1 MQYYAIGAFGTDRY
15 PPFTLADDP
24 SYPAHLEVEYPQRL
38 SRGLAL
44 VKWWLLAIPQYI
56 IVGLFTGS
64 GLWFAWQYGEQDHSW
79 AGLGLIGILAVIA
92 AVVLL
97 VTGRYPEQIYDLLLG
112 MNRWVLRVA
121 GYAGLMTDKY
131 PPFRLDMGSVAAV
144 CDVSFQVARAEIFGL
159 LGRNGAGK
167 TTTVE
172 CLQGLR
178 QADAGDLR
186 VLGLDP
192 RTQAP
197 ELRRH
202 VGCQLQE
209 SALPGRI
216 KVWEA
221 LQWFASFSSRG
232 GDWETL
238 IDQWGLAGKRN
249 AHFSELSG
257 GQRQRLFIA
266 LALVNDPQIVFLDE
280 MTTGLDPA
288 ARHVAWGLIEA
299 VRARGTTVVLVTHAM
314 EEAER
319 LCDRVAVMEA
329 GPDRHH
335 RYALGPD
342 RQAHAGRHCAL

>member
-1 MQYYAIGAFGTDRY
+1 MAA
-15 PPFTLADDP
+15 ADAGEP
-24 SYPAHLEVEYPQRL
+24 VISV
-38 SRGLAL
+38 
-44 VKWWLLAIPQYI
+44 
-56 IVGLFTGS
+56 S
-64 GLWFAWQYGEQDHSW
+64 GL
-79 AGLGLIGILAVIA
+79 
-92 AVVLL
+92 
-97 VTGRYPEQIYDLLLG
+97 TKRY
-112 MNRWVLRVA
+112 
-121 GYAGLMTDKY
+121 
-131 PPFRLDMGSVAAV
+131 GSVAAV
-144 CDVSFQVARAEIFGL
+144 RDVSFQVARAEIFGL

-178 QADAGDLR
+178 QADAGELR
-186 VLGLDP
+186 ILGLDP

-202 VGCQLQE
+202 VGSQLQE

-221 LQWFASFSSRG
+221 LEWFASFSAPG
-232 GDWETL
+232 GDWEKL
-238 IDQWGLAGKRN
+238 IGQWGLTGKRDT
-249 AHFSELSG
+249 HFSELSG

-319 LCDRVAVMEA
+319 LCDRVAIMEA
-329 GPDRHH
+329 GRIVTVGTPS
-335 RYALGPD
+335 ALIAKHTREVTVRFDAGGQDYSWLSAIPTVTAVSERGGQAAVTGDGPVLVD
-342 RQAHAGRHCAL
+342 VAAALAGHGMRPADLRVNQPSLEEVFLEITGHGLD

>member
-1 MQYYAIGAFGTDRY
+1 MAAGHAGEPVISVSGFTKRY
-15 PPFTLADDP
+15 
-24 SYPAHLEVEYPQRL
+24 
-38 SRGLAL
+38 
-44 VKWWLLAIPQYI
+44 
-56 IVGLFTGS
+56 
-64 GLWFAWQYGEQDHSW
+64 
-79 AGLGLIGILAVIA
+79 
-92 AVVLL
+92 
-97 VTGRYPEQIYDLLLG
+97 
-112 MNRWVLRVA
+112 
-121 GYAGLMTDKY
+121 
-131 PPFRLDMGSVAAV
+131 GSVAAV

-202 VGCQLQE
+202 VECQLQE

-238 IDQWGLAGKRN
+238 IDQWGLDGKRN

-257 GQRQRLFIA
+257 GQRQRLFVA

-299 VRARGTTVVLVTHAM
+299 VRAGGTTVVLVTHAM

-329 GPDRHH
+329 GRIVTVDTPSR
-335 RYALGPD
+335 PD
-342 RQAHAGRHCAL
+342 RQAHAGRHGAL